1 MSNNI
6 SCHEMITSKHL
17 SQIVRVTAAEGCV
30 SLFYMEETFL
40 SVEKELVFLYIKFI
54 LCTQVR

>member
-1 MSNNI
+1 
-6 SCHEMITSKHL
+6 MITSKHL